1 MTFLCGLAIVWRKW
15 SYYTLLAEKQK
26 AKKKT
31 LQKLINFILL
41 YKDIHKQTIPPWLFT
56 QEKQKHVSI
65 TEADIQIFIAALFIT
80 LYMDGWLHGY
90 IHVHAHMH
98 AYINTH
104 AHSYTQTYFYM
115 DGYQIIMFN
124 KIFHTVWFHLY

>member
-1 MTFLCGLAIVWRKW
+1 M
-15 SYYTLLAEKQK
+15 
-26 AKKKT
+26 
-31 LQKLINFILL
+31 
-41 YKDIHKQTIPPWLFT
+41 
-56 QEKQKHVSI
+56 SI